1 MTAIEHFIL
10 FVKRIGM
17 VTKLSLLEELLT
29 TRDKPF
35 MISSIIESWKMQLPE
50 DFRGTNVIVL
60 GLDGWSLEESILK
73 PEENLMVLY
82 TAFGN
87 TEFYLHIPLE
97 SIISINV
104 INHFTI
110 SFDQEA
116 LVSAVLNEAD
126 LVKDILSK
134 GENKESKGSESS
146 TEKVGKL
153 EEVILESTDLTDFM
167 KTNAEGI
174 KHSMSKLRLCKPG
187 DTEPSVS

>member
-1 MTAIEHFIL
+1 MTVIEHFIL
-10 FVKRIGM
+10 FEKRIGM

-50 DFRGTNVIVL
+50 DFRGTNVLVL

-73 PEENLMVLY
+73 PEEDLMVLY

-87 TEFYLHIPLE
+87 EEFHLHIPLK

-104 INHFTI
+104 VNHFTI

-126 LVKDILSK
+126 LVKEILS
-134 GENKESKGSESS
+134 NNTSDSKDS

-153 EEVILESTDLTDFM
+153 EEVILESIDLTDFM
-167 KTNAEGI
+167 KTNADGI
-174 KHSMSKLRLCKPG
+174 KHSMSKLRLCTPG